1 MGTLIGMPVG
11 EEKRNVETV
20 GILVFKKLVQI
31 EGRQIEFFLHNALV
45 SMFLFADGGQMP
57 DPAAK
62 IVKILFYH

>member
-1 MGTLIGMPVG
+1 MPVG

-45 SMFLFADGGQMP
+45 SMFLFVAGGGHCRYRLP
-57 DPAAK
+57 K
-62 IVKILFYH
+62 